1 MKDFGR
7 IMIVE
12 LEKTIFVDRV
22 SYYNIKMYIFWMHI
36 TIRFFSIFHQQI
48 AFLFFIDLHSRS
60 RDNKQGDDKVKDT
73 EEDNYTEKSFEEGTS
88 STENAKSE
96 IEAMLKRRKNV
107 KSYSLSI

>member
-1 MKDFGR
+1 
-7 IMIVE
+7 
-12 LEKTIFVDRV
+12 
-22 SYYNIKMYIFWMHI
+22 MHI
-36 TIRFFSIFHQQI
+36 IRFFAIFHQQI

-96 IEAMLKRRKNV
+96 IEAMLKRRENV
-107 KSYSLSI
+107 KSHSISI

>member
-1 MKDFGR
+1 MDA
-7 IMIVE
+7 
-12 LEKTIFVDRV
+12 
-22 SYYNIKMYIFWMHI
+22 YN

-60 RDNKQGDDKVKDT
+60 RDNKQGDDKLKDI
-73 EEDNYTEKSFEEGTS
+73 EEDNFHEKSFEEGTS

-107 KSYSLSI
+107 KSYSI